1 MMGKVDVNWINFLKK
16 IDQKLISFC
25 LKKKFQK
32 SYFKIS
38 SNKNDDL
45 QNLFYFMAM
54 NWMNIRF

>member
-25 LKKKFQK
+25 LKKNFQK
-32 SYFKIS
+32 SYLKIS

-45 QNLFYFMAM
+45 QNLFYVHG
-54 NWMNIRF
+54 NELDEY